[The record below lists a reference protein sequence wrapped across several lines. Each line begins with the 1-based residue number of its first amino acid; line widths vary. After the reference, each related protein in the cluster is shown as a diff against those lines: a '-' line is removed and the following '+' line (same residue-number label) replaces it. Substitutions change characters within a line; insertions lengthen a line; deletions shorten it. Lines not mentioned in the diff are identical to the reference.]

1 MLRFT
6 YPVTLTQD
14 ETDGGFVVTFPD
26 LPEAITQG
34 DTIEQCLSDAVDC
47 LDEAI
52 AGRVDD
58 GDAIPQPSVTV
69 IGDMYKVACPIHT
82 AIKAALYIAVKDA
95 GISKRELGRRLGV
108 DEKVARRLLDPHY
121 HGRLPAM
128 ERALRQLGKVPEL
141 SIR

>member
-1 MLRFT
+1 MRFT
-6 YPVTLTQD
+6 YPVTLIAD
-14 ETDGGFVVTFPD
+14 EEDGGFVVTFPD

-34 DTIEQCLSDAVDC
+34 DTVEQCLFDAVDC

-52 AGRVDD
+52 AARIDD
-58 GDAIPQPSVTV
+58 LEAIPQPAKASSKH
-69 IGDMYKVACPIHT
+69 KVSCPIHT
-82 AIKAALYIAVKDA
+82 AIKAALYLAVKDA

-108 DEKVARRLLDPHY
+108 DEKAARRLLDPHY

-141 SIR
+141 TIS

>member
-1 MLRFT
+1 MIRFT

-14 ETDGGFVVTFPD
+14 ETDGGFTVTFPD

-34 DTIEQCLSDAVDC
+34 DTTEQCLLNAVDC

-58 GDAIPQPSVTV
+58 NDVIPQPST
-69 IGDMYKVACPIHT
+69 IGDMHKVACPIHT
-82 AIKAALYIAVKDA
+82 AIKAALYLAVKDA

-108 DEKVARRLLDPHY
+108 DEKSVRRLLDPHY

-141 SIR
+141 TIS

>member
-6 YPVTLTQD
+6 YPVTLTPD
-14 ETDGGFVVTFPD
+14 ESDGGFVVTFPD

-34 DTIEQCLSDAVDC
+34 DTIKQCLSDAVDC
-47 LDEAI
+47 LDESI
-52 AGRVDD
+52 AARIDD
-58 GDAIPQPSVTV
+58 GEPIPQPSAVRGGYQV
-69 IGDMYKVACPIHT
+69 SCPIHT
-82 AIKAALYIAVKDA
+82 AIKAALYLAVKDA

-128 ERALRQLGKVPEL
+128 ERALRQLGRTPEL
-141 SIR
+141 TIS